1 MVTNGLDGGMQQNLL
16 GPKKLSF
23 QKITGQSIPTWSL
36 RGVHFSR
43 ARDLQ
48 TPVRHPKV
56 VAPTSRSTA
65 FIIFF
70 EFGEMTLTNLKKYA
84 NVSEILAF
92 WTLESSD
99 LRPNNINKY
108 LFFSFKRLQLM

>member
-23 QKITGQSIPTWSL
+23 QKITGQSIPTWSQ

-48 TPVRHPKV
+48 TPVRPPKV
-56 VAPTSRSTA
+56 VASTSRSTA
-65 FIIFF
+65 FIIFLVWSNDADKL
-70 EFGEMTLTNLKKYA
+70 EE
-84 NVSEILAF
+84 
-92 WTLESSD
+92 TLESSD

-108 LFFSFKRLQLM
+108 HFFSFKRLPLM